1 MYTGFEAMSHQKAP
15 ASPQESDAADP
26 GVVRQAGFLSE
37 QSILLADPRARWR
50 GALGASVLAHVLFFG
65 FLYVLARTV
74 PMSSLSPDLPDLTFY
89 DMIWLPQEG
98 PGGGGG
104 GGGNLAKEPPRKIEL
119 PGQDKISVPVAKPL
133 DLTAVEQ
140 PKPEPPQEQAPTLE
154 IPAVALAAGAQTLP
168 GALDGVL
175 TGSSQGPGSG
185 GGAGTGTGSGIG
197 PGTGPGLGP
206 GSGGGTGGGPY
217 RPGNGVL
224 PPRILREVKPE
235 YTADAMRAK
244 VQGVVELEA
253 VVLPDGSV
261 GEVRIVRSLDAV
273 FGLDQKAIE
282 AVRRW
287 RFVPGTRLGQ
297 PVAVLVGIELT
308 FTLR

>member
-1 MYTGFEAMSHQKAP
+1 VYIGSEAMNDQKAS
-15 ASPQESDAADP
+15 ASPQTTDAADS

-37 QSILLADPRARWR
+37 QSILLADSRARTR
-50 GALGASVLAHVLFFG
+50 GAFGASVAAHIVLFAILF
-65 FLYVLARTV
+65 VLARTV
-74 PMSSLSPDLPDLTFY
+74 PMSSISPDLPDLTFY

-104 GGGNLAKEPPRKIEL
+104 GGGNRSPEPPRKIEL
-119 PGQDKISVPVAKPL
+119 PGRDKISVPVAKPVEL
-133 DLTAVEQ
+133 NPVEQ

-154 IPAVALAAGAQTLP
+154 IPAVALAVGAQTLP
-168 GALDGVL
+168 GALAGV
-175 TGSSQGPGSG
+175 TSGASQGPGSG

-224 PPRILREVKPE
+224 PPRILREVKPQ

-273 FGLDQKAIE
+273 FGLDQEAIK
-282 AVRRW
+282 AVRQW

>member
-1 MYTGFEAMSHQKAP
+1 MNDENAP
-15 ASPQESDAADP
+15 SSPPVTDAAAS
-26 GVVRQAGFLSE
+26 GLVRQPGFLSE
-37 QSILLADPRARWR
+37 QSILLADPRARTR
-50 GALGASVLAHVLFFG
+50 GAFATSVAAHVVLFSVLF
-65 FLYVLARTV
+65 VLAKTV
-74 PMSSLSPDLPDLTFY
+74 PMSSISPDLPDLTFY

-104 GGGNLAKEPPRKIEL
+104 GGGNRSPEPARKIEL
-119 PGQDKISVPVAKPL
+119 PGPDKISVPVAKPVNIEP
-133 DLTAVEQ
+133 VEQ
-140 PKPEPPQEQAPTLE
+140 PKAEPPPEQAPLLE

-168 GALDGVL
+168 GALVGV
-175 TGSSQGPGSG
+175 TSGTSQGPGSG

-206 GSGGGTGGGPY
+206 GSGGGTGGGVY

-224 PPRILREVKPE
+224 PPRILREVKPQ

-273 FGLDQKAIE
+273 FGLDQEAIKA
-282 AVRRW
+282 VKLW

-297 PVAVLVGIELT
+297 PVAVLVGVELS